1 MIAAPW
7 DLLAAGGVTNRADA
21 LLNEALEQSGALPTL
36 VLVADVSCSAALIQ
50 PLVASLVALR
60 ARLPSG
66 AIALMAHE
74 KREAKVDTA
83 LEAAFDAAKLKREP
97 IEIPSGVQSDADAK
111 RARLRLWRVS
121 LTL

>member
-7 DLLAAGGVTNRADA
+7 DLLAAGGVADRADA

-74 KREAKVDTA
+74 KREAKVDAA
-83 LEAAFDAAKLKREP
+83 LEAALDAAKLKREP

-111 RARLRLWRVS
+111 RARLRLWRVP

>member
-7 DLLAAGGVTNRADA
+7 DLLAAGGVTDRADA

-36 VLVADVSCSAALIQ
+36 VLVADVSCSGALIQ

-74 KREAKVDTA
+74 KREAKVDAA
-83 LEAAFDAAKLKREP
+83 LEAALDAANLKREP

-111 RARLRLWRVS
+111 RARLRLWRVP
-121 LTL
+121 LTP